1 MIARFFQYLVYL
13 FYRLVEK
20 GLIFVPLRLCWIVG
34 GGAGWILYWILPGYR
49 KVVQRNLIIAMGD
62 EIGAGECKRIARRH
76 FRALGRNF
84 LCSMKLMQ
92 MRTAAVER
100 RVRFEGKDVPL
111 RLVEE
116 GKGVIGAIAHIGPWE
131 ILAQVSTYGAS
142 ATRGALYQPLSN
154 PFLNKHIV
162 EGREQEGV
170 VLFDRRKGF
179 YGPMKHLREGG
190 ALGVLVDQNAGSSGV
205 WAPFF
210 GRLASTSNLAG
221 LLATRTGAPIMPVG
235 IYPDGAAK
243 WKIVYGDPIRTYDK
257 DGKEVSSSKI
267 TAKINV
273 AMEKIIRRAP
283 EEWFWV
289 HNRWKTPRPEF
300 LLSGYRRGVEYP
312 PHFDKE
318 KDLKPFRI
326 LVRSPNW
333 LGDACMAVP
342 AVRAIKAGRPDA
354 HVTVLCNENLSD
366 LWNAVRHVDEVL
378 TKPKKAGVWKT
389 GRLIRMWA
397 DFDAGVLLTNSL
409 RTALEMRRAKI
420 DPIIG
425 FAGHSRKKILHSIV
439 PESNAQAQGP
449 PEHHAWAYMRLAKFV
464 GADSSDPELY
474 LTSEHSP
481 EYRGKWKIGICPGA
495 AYGGAKRW
503 PAESFARAI
512 EQINERLRG
521 RVDWNI
527 YGAANEYEMSYYFQK
542 KCDVELNNLVGQTSL
557 GELMD
562 ELRSCHVLIT
572 NDTGTMHL
580 AALLGARTVAIF
592 GSTEPAL
599 TSPLGKGHKVLR
611 EHVECSPCFLR
622 ECPLDFRCMKAVEV
636 PMVVDAT
643 LEIIEDYKNQP
654 TPEPAPSRQSAA
666 AA

>member
-1 MIARFFQYLVYL
+1 MISRVFQYIVFL

-20 GLIFVPLRLCWIVG
+20 ILIFIPIRLCWTIG
-34 GGAGWILYWILPGYR
+34 SFAGWTLYWFLPGYR
-49 KVVQRNLIIAMGD
+49 KIVRRNLIIAMGD
-62 EIGAGECKRIARRH
+62 EIGATECRRIAHRH
-76 FRALGRNF
+76 FCALGRNL
-84 LCSMKLMQ
+84 LCSIKLMR
-92 MRTAAVER
+92 MRTSAVEKR
-100 RVRFEGKDVPL
+100 IRFESREVPL
-111 RLVEE
+111 RVIEE
-116 GKGVIGAIAHIGPWE
+116 GKGAIGAMAHLGPWE
-131 ILAQVSTYGAS
+131 ILAQISTFGAS
-142 ATRGALYQPLSN
+142 AKRGALYQPLSN
-154 PFLNKHIV
+154 VFLNRHV
-162 EGREQEGV
+162 TEDREQSGL

-179 YGPMKHLREGG
+179 YGPMKHIREGG
-190 ALGVLVDQNAGSSGV
+190 GIGILVDQNAGNSGV

-210 GRLASTSNLAG
+210 GRLASTSNLAA
-221 LLATRTGAPIMPVG
+221 LLATRTGAPILPVG
-235 IYPDGAAK
+235 LYPEGPAK
-243 WKIVYGDPIRTYDK
+243 WKIVYGEPIRTYDHE
-257 DGKEVSSSKI
+257 GKEVSSSKI
-267 TAKINV
+267 TAQINV
-273 AMEKIIRRAP
+273 EMEKIIRRAP

-312 PHFDKE
+312 PNFDKE

-378 TKPKKAGVWKT
+378 TKPKKAGVFKT
-389 GRLIRMWA
+389 SRLIRMWA

-425 FAGHSRKKILHSIV
+425 FAGHKRKKFLHAVV
-439 PESNAQAQGP
+439 PEPKLQGP

-474 LTSEHSP
+474 LTSEHRP
-481 EYRGKWKIGICPGA
+481 EFKGRWRIGICPGA

-503 PAESFARAI
+503 PGENFARAI
-512 EQINERLRG
+512 EQINERLDG
-521 RVDWNI
+521 RVEWII

-542 KCDVELNNLVGQTSL
+542 QCDVELNNLVGQTSM

-562 ELRSCHVLIT
+562 ELRTCHLLIT

-580 AALLGARTVAIF
+580 AALLGARTVSIF

-599 TSPLGKGHKVLR
+599 TAPLGKGHRVLR

-622 ECPLDFRCMKAVEV
+622 ECPLDFRCMKAVKV
-636 PMVVDAT
+636 PMVVEAT
-643 LEIIEDYKNQP
+643 LEIIEDYKKQP
-654 TPEPAPSRQSAA
+654 PAPAA
-666 AA
+666 AAA